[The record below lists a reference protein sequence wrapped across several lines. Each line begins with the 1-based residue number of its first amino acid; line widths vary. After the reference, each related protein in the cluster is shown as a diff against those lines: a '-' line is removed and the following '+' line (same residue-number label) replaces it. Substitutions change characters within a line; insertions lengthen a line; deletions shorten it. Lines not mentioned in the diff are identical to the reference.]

1 MASFSSLALRPPGGR
16 TQPVTGR
23 FVAPSRPSTTLLEKL
38 GVFSLSLFLFLLF
51 GRPADFFFPYLHL
64 PLTASVTAMLV
75 AVLTGGITHV
85 LRSPL
90 GLSMTLL
97 TAWFILAIPFS
108 SFRGGSFGTITGT
121 WMRSYLCFMLIV
133 ALCTR
138 PLQIRR
144 VIHLLA
150 WSLLITS
157 LLGLAFGVA
166 PHGRIQLPVGLLTG
180 PNELAGAMIVGIL
193 YWLFIFFDPFCSG
206 IYRAFSLAALV
217 PMMLVLLKTGSRGGL
232 LSLTVV
238 LTVMFFRLPAA
249 KKLVVF
255 CGAMIFL
262 FLAVVTLPDDLRR
275 RFTTYFR
282 SNDTQVNEVEIDG
295 ATGSTESRLYLLQRS
310 VEFTLSHP
318 IFGVGPDQ
326 FASYED
332 TISRGE
338 GRRKGSWLGCHN
350 TYTQISSEAGIPALL
365 IFVSM
370 LIIAWRSTTNI
381 QRRARQIG
389 TPYALALE
397 NTAVALRMVLIAYL
411 VFFLFEH
418 TAYMPFWPA
427 LLGLIAALRNGFEM
441 ELPLL
446 EKTLEPAPARLGAP
460 NRLPPPVRV

>member
-1 MASFSSLALRPPGGR
+1 MVSSSSLALRPPGGR

-23 FVAPSRPSTTLLEKL
+23 IAAPSRPPTTLLEKL

-64 PLTASVTAMLV
+64 PLIASVTAMLT
-75 AVLTGGITHV
+75 AVLTGGIAHV

-90 GLSMTLL
+90 GLSITLL

-108 SFRGGSFGTITGT
+108 SFRGGSFQTISST
-121 WMRSYLCFMLIV
+121 WMRSYLCFVLIV

-238 LTVMFFRLPAA
+238 FAVMFFRLPAA
-249 KKLVVF
+249 KKLVVS

-262 FLAVVTLPDDLRR
+262 FLAVVTLPDDLRM

-282 SNDTQVNEVEIDG
+282 SDDTQVNEVDLDG
-295 ATGSTESRLYLLQRS
+295 ATGSTESRLYLLGRS
-310 VEFTLSHP
+310 LEFTLSHP

-332 TISRGE
+332 KVARGE
-338 GRRKGSWLGCHN
+338 GRRKGGWQGSHN

-365 IFVSM
+365 IFVFM
-370 LIIAWRSTTNI
+370 LVSAWRSTTNI

-389 TPYALALE
+389 TPYAMALE

-446 EKTLEPAPARLGAP
+446 EKTPEPVPARLGAP
-460 NRLPPPVRV
+460 KRLPPPVRG